1 MDDFVAWVGS
11 SEPEPTKAT
20 YYPEV
25 ERHTLIEQGYIADRS
40 GHSRASTVDLTL
52 VHGATGEPL
61 DMGTPWDFFDE
72 RSHTDNPSVSP
83 VAKAN
88 RQLLKGFME
97 AAGFRPYY
105 AEWWHFT
112 LDDEPLPNTYLDEVV
127 R

>member
-25 ERHTLIEQGYIADRS
+25 ERRTLIEQGYIADRS

-72 RSHTDNPSVSP
+72 RSHTDNPSDQSG
-83 VAKAN
+83 
-88 RQLLKGFME
+88 R
-97 AAGFRPYY
+97 
-105 AEWWHFT
+105 
-112 LDDEPLPNTYLDEVV
+112 
-127 R
+127 